1 MRHEEYKTIYRRD
14 ASRRRHFARREHGGI
29 GKRVLA
35 ILAVVI
41 LVMATAFFGYTAK
54 YYHNDEI
61 ANAILKDENSFI
73 IDNGGYLKLPGNAE
87 GDLYDP
93 FEAVIFYPG
102 GKVEYTSYLPLL
114 KQLQDR
120 GITCFLIKMPF
131 NLAFF
136 DMDAAE
142 KVINENSQYT
152 TWDLIGHSLGGVAAS
167 SYFADNEET
176 FDKVV
181 LLGSYIYGDV
191 ESRDKVL
198 LIYGTED
205 INLDLSQIRQT
216 DNKVVIEGGNH
227 CQFGNYGFQK
237 GDGEASISRE
247 EQQNIA
253 ANSIMEWIM

>member
-1 MRHEEYKTIYRRD
+1 MRQEEYKTIYRRD
-14 ASRRRHFARREHGGI
+14 ASRRKQFARKERGGI
-29 GKRVLA
+29 GKR
-35 ILAVVI
+35 ILSIIAVVI
-41 LVMATAFFGYTAK
+41 LVVAIAFLGYTAK
-54 YYHNDEI
+54 YYHNDEV
-61 ANAILKDENSFI
+61 ANEILEDENSFI

-120 GITCFLIKMPF
+120 GVTIFLIKMPF

-142 KVINENSQYT
+142 KVMNENSQYT

-167 SYFADNEET
+167 SYFADNEEA

-181 LLGSYIYGDV
+181 LLGAYIYGDV
-191 ESRDKVL
+191 EARDKVL

-205 INLDLSQIRQT
+205 VNLDLDQIQQT

-237 GDGEASISRE
+237 GDGEATISRE

-253 ANSIMEWIM
+253 AASILEWIM